1 MKNSA
6 EFGSDARGDHEGW
19 RPRQAKG
26 ASKKGNVE
34 LEAVSQ
40 RILPE
45 VRNEDNCILP
55 FRYSHGGRSE
65 HD

>member
-6 EFGSDARGDHEGW
+6 DFGSDARGDHEGW
-19 RPRQAKG
+19 RPRQAKV
-26 ASKKGNVE
+26 ASKMSNVE

-45 VRNEDNCILP
+45 VRNEDNCILS
-55 FRYSHGGRSE
+55 FRCSHGGRSE
-65 HD
+65 RD